1 MQLPEPT
8 CQQIQIA
15 GYLHDIGKVY
25 IPLSILEK
33 EGELDDEELSQV
45 REHSY
50 MTGELLSDYSELG
63 DIINWASNHHEKW
76 TAAATLCI
84 SKGAPD
90 PRRPD
95 YLHRRYFHRADR
107 RSPLS

>member
-1 MQLPEPT
+1 MQPEPT

-33 EGELDDEELSQV
+33 EGELDDELESV
-45 REHSY
+45 REHGY
-50 MTGELLSDYSELG
+50 MTGELLEDYSELG
-63 DIINWASNHHEKW
+63 DIINWASNHHENGRQRPPLHLEKHL
-76 TAAATLCI
+76 TL
-84 SKGAPD
+84 AD
-90 PRRPD
+90 RD

>member
-1 MQLPEPT
+1 MQLPEST

-33 EGELDDEELSQV
+33 RASWMMRELSQV

-84 SKGAPD
+84 SK
-90 PRRPD
+90 
-95 YLHRRYFHRADR
+95 
-107 RSPLS
+107 RST

>member
-1 MQLPEPT
+1 M
-8 CQQIQIA
+8 
-15 GYLHDIGKVY
+15 
-25 IPLSILEK
+25 
-33 EGELDDEELSQV
+33 

-84 SKGAPD
+84 SK
-90 PRRPD
+90 
-95 YLHRRYFHRADR
+95 
-107 RSPLS
+107 RST

>member
-33 EGELDDEELSQV
+33 EGELDDDELSQV

-50 MTGELLSDYSELG
+50 MTGDLSATTASSATLLTG
-63 DIINWASNHHEKW
+63 PRIIMKKW

-84 SKGAPD
+84 SK
-90 PRRPD
+90 RIT
-95 YLHRRYFHRADR
+95 
-107 RSPLS
+107 